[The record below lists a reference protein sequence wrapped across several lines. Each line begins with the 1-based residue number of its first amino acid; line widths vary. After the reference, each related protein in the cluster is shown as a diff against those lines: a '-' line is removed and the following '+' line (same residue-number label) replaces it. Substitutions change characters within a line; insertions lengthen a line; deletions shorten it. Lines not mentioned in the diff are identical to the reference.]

1 MTKQIKEAKKLAADY
16 LYRNRK
22 LTEKERFL
30 VESSPFKGV
39 LRHSDVANTFSKVLE
54 QYGNDNGIID
64 LMDLPEGMPRRKTNY
79 TPWINKNYVKE
90 LLHQIEEKFNLGMYN
105 VGVGK
110 YKNVDCD
117 ILKRFVQDF
126 VVRNRIQGASNETA
140 EELLDI
146 ANNCGDVYKVMYK
159 LYFLAK

>member
-16 LYRNRK
+16 FYRNRK
-22 LTEKERFL
+22 LTEKERFI
-30 VESSPFKGV
+30 VESSPFGNV
-39 LRHSDVANTFSKVLE
+39 LKPAETATKFNKILE
-54 QYGNDNGIID
+54 QYGMDNGVVD
-64 LMDLPEGMPRRKTNY
+64 LMDVPEGLPKRKSNY
-79 TPWINKNYVKE
+79 TPWIKKHYVRE
-90 LLHQIEEKFNLGMYN
+90 LLDQIEEKFNVGMYN

-110 YKNVDCD
+110 YKNIDCD
-117 ILKRFVQDF
+117 ILKQFVQNF
-126 VVRNRIQGASNETA
+126 VSRNRIQSGSNETA